1 MVVLPEVELQ
11 ETNDFFQYFM
21 VFGLEYAEILVQ
33 SVFCGKVWI
42 RKVEF
47 VELALLF
54 FGRFGWH
61 VTGSMKNL
69 ALHYHCLL
77 SADESSSIISFI
89 GVIRGK
95 GKNSVYLT
103 GVKVIN
109 LKPPMWF
116 ICHHLDDLVGKT
128 SNILLEKYWMGDRTM
143 LAAHFVGTSIFIF
156 QPLFFEK

>member
-54 FGRFGWH
+54 FGRFG
-61 VTGSMKNL
+61 
-69 ALHYHCLL
+69 
-77 SADESSSIISFI
+77 
-89 GVIRGK
+89 
-95 GKNSVYLT
+95 
-103 GVKVIN
+103 
-109 LKPPMWF
+109 
-116 ICHHLDDLVGKT
+116 
-128 SNILLEKYWMGDRTM
+128 
-143 LAAHFVGTSIFIF
+143 
-156 QPLFFEK
+156 